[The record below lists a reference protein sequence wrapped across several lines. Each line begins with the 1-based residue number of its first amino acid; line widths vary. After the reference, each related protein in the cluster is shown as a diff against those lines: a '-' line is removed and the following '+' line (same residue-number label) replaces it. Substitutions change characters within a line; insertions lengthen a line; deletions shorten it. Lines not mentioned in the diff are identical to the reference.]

1 LTPHVARE
9 RFGRTY
15 RKRSA
20 LFRSLEL
27 ESEDELS
34 NQEFRLTPGVKA
46 PAFSLLDQNG
56 QEFSSSKLAGKKAIL
71 YFYPAA
77 GSPGCSKEAA
87 DFQDRISEFTA
98 AGYEVIGISPDEPA
112 KLKDFEDAQQLTF
125 PLLSDPDLAAHKAY
139 GAFGVK
145 SLYGRTYEGVLRSTA
160 IVDEN
165 FNVMDAF
172 YSVKSTGHVDM
183 LLKRIS

>member
-1 LTPHVARE
+1 M
-9 RFGRTY
+9 
-15 RKRSA
+15 S
-20 LFRSLEL
+20 
-27 ESEDELS
+27 D
-34 NQEFRLTPGVKA
+34 QEFRLVQGVKA
-46 PAFSLLDQNG
+46 PEFSLLDQNAK
-56 QEFSSSKLAGKKAIL
+56 EFSSEMLKGQKAIL

-87 DFQDRISEFTA
+87 DFQERISEFEA
-98 AGYEVIGISPDEPA
+98 AGYQVIGISPDQPE

-125 PLLSDPDLAAHKAY
+125 PLLSDPEFVAHQAY

-145 SLYGRTYEGVLRSTA
+145 TLYGRIYKGVLRSTA

-165 FNVMDAF
+165 FNVVEAF
-172 YSVKSTGHVDM
+172 YNVKSTGHVDM